1 MTAERISELRELRA
15 AADGGEWKPGR
26 MDTESYDGDG
36 TRQHKNIYA
45 DGRVVACG
53 EGYSCRPN
61 ATLIAAVV
69 NNLTELLTAAEEVEQ
84 SRKEI
89 ERLRVENELLRE
101 KSKLSRAEVQAE
113 LQRRGIDIEPQLP
126 PLPECVLLR
135 NWLGKWSI
143 ATWGT
148 QEHCMTHAA
157 QIVDTHVLVTI
168 TPPQTPASEEEIDEA
183 YDSVGTMFNW
193 PSYLRGF
200 HDAERRLGVRQ

>member
-45 DGRVVACG
+45 AGRVVACG

-101 KSKLSRAEVQAE
+101 WRTLFLADTEKPFVGSCAWDRPEEAKSASGVPILVECRVVQPLA
-113 LQRRGIDIEPQLP
+113 RKRGA
-126 PLPECVLLR
+126 
-135 NWLGKWSI
+135 K
-143 ATWGT
+143 
-148 QEHCMTHAA
+148 
-157 QIVDTHVLVTI
+157 
-168 TPPQTPASEEEIDEA
+168 
-183 YDSVGTMFNW
+183 
-193 PSYLRGF
+193 
-200 HDAERRLGVRQ
+200 